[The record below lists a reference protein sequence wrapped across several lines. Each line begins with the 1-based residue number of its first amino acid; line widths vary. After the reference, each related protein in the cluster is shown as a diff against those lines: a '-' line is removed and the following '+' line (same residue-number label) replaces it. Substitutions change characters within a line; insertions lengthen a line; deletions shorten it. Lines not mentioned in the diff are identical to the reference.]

1 MSNSAKLKS
10 LTRSHAANA
19 VFTLSNYQRGA
30 DVAIHCGRD
39 DALSHNVTI
48 NHMELFKIKIIKIK

>member
-10 LTRSHAANA
+10 LIRSHAANA
-19 VFTLSNYQRGA
+19 VLKISNYQLGA

-39 DALSHNVTI
+39 AALSHNVTI
-48 NHMELFKIKIIKIK
+48 NHMELFKFKIINIK